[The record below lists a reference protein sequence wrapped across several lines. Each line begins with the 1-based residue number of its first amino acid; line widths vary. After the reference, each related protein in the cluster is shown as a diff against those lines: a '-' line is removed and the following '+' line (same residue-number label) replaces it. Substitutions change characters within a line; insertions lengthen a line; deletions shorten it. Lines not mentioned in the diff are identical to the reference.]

1 VYRSRVREDQARHT
15 RRAIVDAAARLFV
28 AHGYAGTTVDA
39 VAEEAGVSRKT
50 VFQSVG
56 GKAQLLK
63 LAADWTL
70 VGDDEPVPMGQRPA
84 VRRILSEA
92 DPQSAIRM
100 WARLTTRSAARA
112 AGIARVLDAAAD
124 VDPEA
129 AALVE
134 ARERE
139 SRHGAAL
146 FVDHLASMGAL
157 RRGMSRAD
165 ATDICWV
172 FMDFAPYRRL
182 VTGQRWSLGRYERW
196 LARNL
201 GDNLCGDATSR

>member
-1 VYRSRVREDQARHT
+1 
-15 RRAIVDAAARLFV
+15 
-28 AHGYAGTTVDA
+28 
-39 VAEEAGVSRKT
+39 
-50 VFQSVG
+50 VG